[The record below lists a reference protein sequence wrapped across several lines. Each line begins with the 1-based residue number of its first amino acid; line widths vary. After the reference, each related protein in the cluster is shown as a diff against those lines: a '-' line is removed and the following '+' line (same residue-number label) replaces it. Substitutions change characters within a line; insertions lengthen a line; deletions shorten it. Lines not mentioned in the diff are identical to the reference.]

1 MFDSTPPHLTEVT
14 DTGVAPRSTKT
25 TSGSATRRPEQSVV
39 DEIDALVD
47 WQLAHGEP
55 SKIDGT
61 TTEVPEAIE
70 SVDPGRY
77 YVVWWRAEGM
87 LEVGTRVLDVELEF
101 EPYLH
106 PTPRGVNT
114 EDAGG
119 VPFDQWVY
127 EPEETAL
134 FVVKPVVVGEVVDV
148 LADDQVADEWV
159 VSEELPIG
167 QLLGPQADEIYR
179 VVRNL
184 EGLHEHPWDSE
195 VRSEDDWERLSELY
209 ENAAEDCARER
220 AAADAAIEALHLVGD
235 HNGWEYLGSC
245 THGCE
250 YAALAARDLIGTV
263 PGWTQQAYDLVMARY
278 RRAFGR
284 EDADPVVSSAVR

>member
-1 MFDSTPPHLTEVT
+1 M
-14 DTGVAPRSTKT
+14 TGCSDA
-25 TSGSATRRPEQSVV
+25 RRPEQSVV

-47 WQLAHGEP
+47 WQIAQGEP
-55 SKIDGT
+55 SKMAGT
-61 TTEVPEAIE
+61 TTEVPEAVE

-119 VPFDQWVY
+119 VPFEQWVY

-148 LADDQVADEWV
+148 LADDQVADEWL

-167 QLLGPQADEIYR
+167 QLLGPQAEEIYR

-195 VRSEDDWERLSELY
+195 VRSEDEWERLSELY
-209 ENAAEDCARER
+209 ENADEDYAREHAVM
-220 AAADAAIEALHLVGD
+220 AAADAAIAALHLVGD
-235 HNGWEYLGSC
+235 RNGWEYLGSC
-245 THGCE
+245 QHGCE
-250 YAALAARDLIGTV
+250 YAAIAARDLIGTV

-278 RRAFGR
+278 RRTFGR
-284 EDADPVVSSAVR
+284 EDVCISSPVIVGLTDKQTAAVEGVRSGRV